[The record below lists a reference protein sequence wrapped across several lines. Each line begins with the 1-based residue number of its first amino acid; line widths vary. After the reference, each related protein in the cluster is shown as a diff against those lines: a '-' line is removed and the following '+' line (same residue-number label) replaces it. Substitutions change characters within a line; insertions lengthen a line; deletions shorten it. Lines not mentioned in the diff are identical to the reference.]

1 MVHIC
6 VVSPKVAKAS
16 RDGVIAAQN
25 RQCFLPK
32 NFANVNEPVSFVR
45 LPCVVREG
53 LINERKW
60 APFVESIDI

>member
-1 MVHIC
+1 M
-6 VVSPKVAKAS
+6 AS
-16 RDGVIAAQN
+16 RGGVNAAQN
-25 RQCFLPK
+25 HRCFRPK
-32 NFANVNEPVSFVR
+32 NFANVIKPVSFVR